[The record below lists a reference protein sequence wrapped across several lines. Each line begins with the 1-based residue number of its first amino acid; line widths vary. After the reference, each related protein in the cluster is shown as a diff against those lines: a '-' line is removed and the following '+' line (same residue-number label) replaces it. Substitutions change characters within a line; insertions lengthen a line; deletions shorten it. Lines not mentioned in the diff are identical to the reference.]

1 MHQTLDSIQCIKCTI
16 KLKVI
21 LTGNYLSIVSCNI
34 IISKIVFFSI
44 SQLQRTAY
52 FERVS
57 FNLVSIRRGL
67 FMHAYPL
74 CNEFKELLDFYV
86 SLEIENYYVSYN
98 CLKQMLLISL
108 KKFKSFVIKE

>member
-1 MHQTLDSIQCIKCTI
+1 M
-16 KLKVI
+16 
-21 LTGNYLSIVSCNI
+21 
-34 IISKIVFFSI
+34 FFSI

-108 KKFKSFVIKE
+108 PKFKLFVIKE